1 MALGGE
7 LQRNIG
13 NHWND
18 YCGDGDGD
26 GDDDCVLASVLAL
39 AIITITLTMLHP
51 FDKRKMV
58 RAKLPQPLSPTK
70 AILRVVGLWWGN
82 PLGLWHS

>member
-13 NHWND
+13 NHWDD

-39 AIITITLTMLHP
+39 
-51 FDKRKMV
+51 
-58 RAKLPQPLSPTK
+58 
-70 AILRVVGLWWGN
+70 
-82 PLGLWHS
+82 